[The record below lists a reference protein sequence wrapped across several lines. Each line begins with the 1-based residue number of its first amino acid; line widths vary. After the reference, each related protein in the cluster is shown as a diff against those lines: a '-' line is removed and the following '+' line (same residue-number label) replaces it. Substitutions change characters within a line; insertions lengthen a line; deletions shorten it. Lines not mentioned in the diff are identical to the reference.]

1 MRLKFPRSTKIAHYC
16 VFVTVCFFLV
26 SFSTPEG
33 IGYQH
38 ITTDIP
44 QSIHVLEV
52 NPKKFSIK
60 PARALDKCIGRET
73 VLSLSMRK
81 GAVAAINGGFFS
93 IGGNHDGAPCGIL
106 KIEGEWYGLPVKPR
120 GAIGWRKDGQ
130 EVILDRLL
138 THLEEIDFQIDP
150 QTDQTTSKQWE
161 GMDHIVG
168 GIPLLIQKGE
178 KITDF
183 SPEKTIDTFLTQRHA
198 RTAIG
203 ILSNG
208 NWVFVVVDGRQ
219 PHLSLGMTMDELADF
234 MEALGCREALN
245 LDGGGSS
252 TFVYQNAVINQ
263 PTGDGDANDANLRV
277 LRPVSDAIL
286 ILQRE
291 NSTLYLHWPW

>member
-1 MRLKFPRSTKIAHYC
+1 MRLNFLRYC
-16 VFVTVCFFLV
+16 VFVTVCSFLV

-33 IGYQH
+33 ICYQH

-60 PARALDKCIGRET
+60 PARALDKCVGREN

-106 KIEGEWYGLPVKPR
+106 KIDGEWYGLPVKAR
-120 GAIGWRKDGQ
+120 GAIGWRKEGQ

-138 THLEEIDFQIDP
+138 THQEKIDFQVDS
-150 QTDQTTSKQWE
+150 QTNLTTNKQWE
-161 GMDHIVG
+161 MVDHIVG
-168 GIPLLIQKGE
+168 GTPLLIQKGK

-183 SPEKTIDTFLTQRHA
+183 SPEKTISTFLTQRHA
-198 RTAIG
+198 RTAVG

-208 NWVFVVVDGRQ
+208 NWVFVVVDGKQ
-219 PHLSLGMTMDELADF
+219 PHLSLGMTMNELADF
-234 MEALGCREALN
+234 MEGLGCREALN

-263 PTGDGDANDANLRV
+263 PAGDGGASDDCLRL

-286 ILQRE
+286 IMERE
-291 NSTLYLHWPW
+291 NSTRYFR